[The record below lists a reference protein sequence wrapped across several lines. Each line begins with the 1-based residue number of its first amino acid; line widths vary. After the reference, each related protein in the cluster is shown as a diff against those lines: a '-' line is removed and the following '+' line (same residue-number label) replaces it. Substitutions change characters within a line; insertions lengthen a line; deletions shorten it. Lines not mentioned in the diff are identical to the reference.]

1 MPINRRSEQEVSTIE
16 GGATARVL
24 TSSNTGSKMLT
35 VLEINLAPGS
45 GIAYRTNDSHE
56 ESFLIRRG
64 DVRFKFDG
72 SAFNLTAGDCVYV
85 AKGIPCG
92 AEASC
97 ENGAVIVSVCPHPDP
112 ERSTLD
118 EPALT
123 DAVPGDNVMI
133 RADIEP
139 YDFAPGVKRVDMVG
153 DFRGA
158 TSTYWSELAFEP
170 GATTPNHFHPAHE
183 ESMLCIEGNL
193 SAVYGDDEG
202 IPLPAGDMFMCEPTV
217 RHTTNNLSDAPGKLL
232 AIHPVLN
239 PPPRVLVD

>member
-1 MPINRRSEQEVSTIE
+1 MPINRRSEQEVRTIE

-45 GIAYRTNDSHE
+45 GIAYRTNESHE

-112 ERSTLD
+112 GT
-118 EPALT
+118 
-123 DAVPGDNVMI
+123 
-133 RADIEP
+133 
-139 YDFAPGVKRVDMVG
+139 
-153 DFRGA
+153 
-158 TSTYWSELAFEP
+158 
-170 GATTPNHFHPAHE
+170 
-183 ESMLCIEGNL
+183 
-193 SAVYGDDEG
+193 
-202 IPLPAGDMFMCEPTV
+202 
-217 RHTTNNLSDAPGKLL
+217 
-232 AIHPVLN
+232 
-239 PPPRVLVD
+239 